1 MELLKEIK
9 AVKDNYEGGS
19 IEIIEGLDF
28 NQFQLLKQIE
38 FYSNSKYLE
47 SNDNEPW
54 RPFFNIVNY
63 RVNVA
68 IRATDLDTKDINV
81 FTEDPEYYIR
91 SMIFN
96 RGVKNWMREA
106 YFSKTLNDLNEI
118 RVRYGGVLVKRRMEN
133 GKLFLE
139 IPQWKNLI
147 VDPVDIKNGIKIQ
160 KHYLTPIEIYNKRDV
175 WEGVNENWEKIEKVL
190 KKQYGKNATNSDRVC
205 VYEVEGIFEKED
217 ETEEEGYTLQQHFIL
232 GTHDGNME
240 CILHSEDKKE
250 TDYKYL
256 SYDEVSGRSL
266 GRGVVEDGLEAQIA
280 TNEAI
285 LAEKEIMD
293 IASKTLFYTDSD
305 ILQNNALR
313 DTETGDF
320 IKVGKGEQIGIFNTT
335 PSSLPQLENI
345 IQKWEDQYN
354 KTASTFEAITGETM
368 PSGTPFRAIAI
379 QNQEAQ
385 SLFNYRKEEMGIFLN
400 ELFTDWIIPHIKKN
414 LQKQDTLTADFDDEE
429 LEIID
434 EELIKLNV
442 RDEVKKRM
450 LNMEATTVDDY
461 NTLKQLERERI
472 NKKLKKRRF
481 LELPKDYFKD
491 VEFKLDILITGE
503 QINKS
508 AVFETMANIMQTV
521 AQNPQILQDPTLRKI
536 FNKIIELSGIGISP
550 AQLATPQVQPQATP
564 APQLNPGL
572 NPEAQPQE
580 ALAK

>member
-1 MELLKEIK
+1 
-9 AVKDNYEGGS
+9 
-19 IEIIEGLDF
+19 
-28 NQFQLLKQIE
+28 
-38 FYSNSKYLE
+38 
-47 SNDNEPW
+47 
-54 RPFFNIVNY
+54 
-63 RVNVA
+63 
-68 IRATDLDTKDINV
+68 
-81 FTEDPEYYIR
+81 
-91 SMIFN
+91 
-96 RGVKNWMREA
+96 
-106 YFSKTLNDLNEI
+106 
-118 RVRYGGVLVKRRMEN
+118 
-133 GKLFLE
+133 
-139 IPQWKNLI
+139 
-147 VDPVDIKNGIKIQ
+147 
-160 KHYLTPIEIYNKRDV
+160 
-175 WEGVNENWEKIEKVL
+175 
-190 KKQYGKNATNSDRVC
+190 
-205 VYEVEGIFEKED
+205 
-217 ETEEEGYTLQQHFIL
+217 
-232 GTHDGNME
+232 
-240 CILHSEDKKE
+240 
-250 TDYKYL
+250 
-256 SYDEVSGRSL
+256 
-266 GRGVVEDGLEAQIA
+266 
-280 TNEAI
+280 
-285 LAEKEIMD
+285 
-293 IASKTLFYTDSD
+293 
-305 ILQNNALR
+305 
-313 DTETGDF
+313 
-320 IKVGKGEQIGIFNTT
+320 
-335 PSSLPQLENI
+335 
-345 IQKWEDQYN
+345 
-354 KTASTFEAITGETM
+354 M